1 MVFFKIRPV
10 EIQSDLSITTSLD
23 CLKTEGYPQI
33 QWFIM
38 ASRVFFEMANGIELQ
53 FNDSYC
59 QRLIIREEKLYTKP
73 HEFAV
78 AHILALFHFK
88 ECDKCDE

>member
-1 MVFFKIRPV
+1 MVYHG
-10 EIQSDLSITTSLD
+10 LS
-23 CLKTEGYPQI
+23 C
-33 QWFIM
+33 
-38 ASRVFFEMANGIELQ
+38 FFEMANGIELQ

-59 QRLIIREEKLYTKP
+59 QRLTIREEKMYTKP